1 MSATSISTS
10 TIDEGTELELWDK
23 PHQPRS
29 GETVWPDKTR
39 VSFIST
45 HLV

>member
-29 GETVWPDKTR
+29 GVFLRDG
-39 VSFIST
+39 
-45 HLV
+45 LA